1 MKYNMKKFVTLLFL
15 ATLLAS
21 CNTTKKVTYLQD
33 MQHGDTKN
41 VTTLENKIRMKP
53 GDKLAIVV
61 NSKDPE
67 LTMLFNISLPSR
79 ILGSDNTNQNNAGN
93 NVATYTID
101 SYGCIDFPV
110 IGKMEIE
117 GKTREEVAEFIKN
130 ELINRGL
137 VLDPHVT
144 VEYANQQ
151 ITVLG
156 EVNSPGKKS
165 INRDAVTIIDAIAMA
180 GDLKIE
186 GVRNDV
192 TIIRQEGDTQK
203 IYQIDLTSAEDIY
216 SSPAYYLQQNDI
228 VYVKPN
234 SKRAGQAS
242 INSNTLRSTSFW
254 MSLASF
260 VMALVTFID
269 NR

>member
-1 MKYNMKKFVTLLFL
+1 MLFV

-21 CNTTKKVTYLQD
+21 CSTTKKITYFQD
-33 MQHGDTKN
+33 MQHGDTKS
-41 VTTLENKIRMKP
+41 VTTLESKIKMKP

-67 LTMLFNISLPSR
+67 LTMLFNITIPNR
-79 ILGSDNTNQNNAGN
+79 QFGSEGTGSTGN
-93 NVATYTID
+93 NNGVATYIVD
-101 SYGCIDFPV
+101 SYGNIDFPV
-110 IGKMEIE
+110 IGEISIE
-117 GKTREEVAEFIKN
+117 GKTREEVADLIKK
-130 ELINRGL
+130 ELIDRGL

-156 EVNSPGKKS
+156 EVNQPGKKS
-165 INRDAVTIIDAIAMA
+165 INRDAITIIDAIAMA

-186 GVRNDV
+186 GVRNNV
-192 TIIRQEGDTQK
+192 TVIRQENGNQK
-203 IYQIDLTSAEDIY
+203 VYEIDLTSAEDIY

-234 SKRAGQAS
+234 NKRAGQAD

>member
-1 MKYNMKKFVTLLFL
+1 MLFV

-21 CNTTKKVTYLQD
+21 CSTTKKITYFQD
-33 MQHGDTKN
+33 MQHGDTKS
-41 VTTLENKIRMKP
+41 VTTLESKIKMKP

-67 LTMLFNISLPSR
+67 LTMLFNIAIPNR
-79 ILGSDNTNQNNAGN
+79 IFGSENTGSTGN
-93 NVATYTID
+93 NNGVATYIVD
-101 SYGCIDFPV
+101 SYGNIDFPV
-110 IGKMEIE
+110 IGEISIE
-117 GKTREEVAEFIKN
+117 GKTREEVAELIKK
-130 ELINRGL
+130 ELIDRGL

-156 EVNSPGKKS
+156 EVNQPGKKS
-165 INRDAVTIIDAIAMA
+165 IDRDAITIIDAIAMA

-186 GVRNDV
+186 GVRNNV
-192 TIIRQEGDTQK
+192 TVIRQENGNQK
-203 IYQIDLTSAEDIY
+203 MYEIDLTSAEDIY

-234 SKRAGQAS
+234 NKRAGQAD
-242 INSNTLRSTSFW
+242 INSNTMRSTSFW

>member
-1 MKYNMKKFVTLLFL
+1 MLFV

-21 CNTTKKVTYLQD
+21 CSTTKKITYFQD
-33 MQHGDTKN
+33 MQHGDTKS
-41 VTTLENKIRMKP
+41 VTTLESKIKMKP

-67 LTMLFNISLPSR
+67 LTMLFNIVIPNR
-79 ILGSDNTNQNNAGN
+79 QFGSEGTGSTGN
-93 NVATYTID
+93 YNGVATYIVD
-101 SYGCIDFPV
+101 SYGNIDFPV
-110 IGKMEIE
+110 IGEISIE
-117 GKTREEVAEFIKN
+117 GKTREEVADLIKK
-130 ELINRGL
+130 ELIDRGL

-156 EVNSPGKKS
+156 EVNQPGKKS
-165 INRDAVTIIDAIAMA
+165 INRDAITIIDAIAMA

-186 GVRNDV
+186 GVRNNV
-192 TIIRQEGDTQK
+192 TVIRQENGNQK
-203 IYQIDLTSAEDIY
+203 VYEIDLTSAEDIY

-234 SKRAGQAS
+234 NKRAGQAD